1 MEIIIYKGDLYPAF
15 QSTGNAARFCLPFA
29 KEVCKG
35 VGYDI
40 GCNRE
45 EWALPGSIPID
56 INDGSG
62 YHAMNLP
69 DRDVDFV
76 FSSHCA
82 EHLDSWVDAFDYWR
96 TVIKMGGILFLYLPD
111 YSQKYWRLWSNR
123 KHKHTMRPDE
133 IKDYL
138 EDNGWNKIFISGVDL
153 NNSFT
158 VIAHKTAI

>member
-1 MEIIIYKGDLYPAF
+1 METIIFKGEVYPAW
-15 QSTGNAARFCLPFA
+15 QATGNAARFCLPFA

-35 VGYDI
+35 RGYDI
-40 GCNRE
+40 GCNRS
-45 EWALPGSIPID
+45 EWALPGAMMID
-56 INDGSG
+56 PVINPKHD
-62 YHAMNLP
+62 AMNLP
-69 DRDVDFV
+69 FSGVDYV

-82 EHLDSWVDAFDYWR
+82 EHLNSWVDAFDYWR
-96 TVIKMGGILFLYLPD
+96 TVLKPGGIIFLYLPH

-123 KHKHTMRPDE
+123 KHKHILQPE
-133 IKDYL
+133 IIKDYL